1 MQLTASFHARP
12 GHESV
17 VRDLLAAYAAVV
29 RTTDGTILFEPSTV
43 AGHAEHFVV
52 FERYRDQAAF
62 EAHLA
67 AAENKTFNADLA
79 GHILGEV
86 HLQFLDPLAP

>member
-12 GHESV
+12 GHENL
-17 VRDLLAAYAAVV
+17 VRDLLAAYALVV
-29 RTTDGTILFEPSTV
+29 RASDGTILFEPSTV
-43 AGHAEHFVV
+43 AGHAQTFVV
-52 FERYRDQAAF
+52 FERYRDAAAF

-79 GHILGEV
+79 EHIVGEV
-86 HLQFLDPLAP
+86 QLQFLDPLPL